1 MNYSEMIPMPGLKLD
16 RADYKTNLAYIRND
30 RRITQA
36 ALAERSGVKLRMLQK
51 YEIGEKDI
59 NVAAALTVY
68 KLAEALGCE
77 VKDLLETDAPSEN

>member
-1 MNYSEMIPMPGLKLD
+1 MSNNELVPATGPKSG

-36 ALAERSGVKLRMLQK
+36 ALAERSGVKLRMVQK

-59 NVAAALTVY
+59 NAASALTVY

-77 VKDLLETDAPSEN
+77 VEDLLEIHD